1 MNTDK
6 KNERYEEPIVG
17 RVDKPGDRYKEEQ
30 NKADIS
36 HVDRQEGTMNNG
48 TIGGNMNEDENPEKQ
63 RPNNE

>member
-17 RVDKPGDRYKEEQ
+17 RVDKPGDNYKEEQ

-36 HVDRQEGTMNNG
+36 HVDRQEGTMNHG
-48 TIGGNMNEDENPEKQ
+48 TKGGNFNDNEPSEQQ
-63 RPNNE
+63 RQD

>member
-17 RVDKPGDRYKEEQ
+17 RVDKPGDKYKEQQ

-36 HVDRQEGTMNNG
+36 HVDRQEGTMNHG
-48 TIGGNMNEDENPEKQ
+48 TKGGNFNDNEPSEQQ
-63 RPNNE
+63 RQD